1 MFGTN
6 YSDQPGAAIF
16 TTIDWVGICFLATH
30 QVCFIL
36 SAYIVQCFVFTII
49 HGKTGWFTVR
59 QINGK
64 QIQDW

>member
-6 YSDQPGAAIF
+6 YSDQPLAAIF

-36 SAYIVQCFVFTII
+36 SAYCTMFCFYHYTWAERLV
-49 HGKTGWFTVR
+49 HG
-59 QINGK
+59 
-64 QIQDW
+64 